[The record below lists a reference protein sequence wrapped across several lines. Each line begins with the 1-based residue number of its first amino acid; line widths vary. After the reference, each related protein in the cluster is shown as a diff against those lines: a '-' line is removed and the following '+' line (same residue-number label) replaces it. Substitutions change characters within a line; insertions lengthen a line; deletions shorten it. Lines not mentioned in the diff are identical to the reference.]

1 MMEKFN
7 STDEILD
14 FAIKGEQDAINFYS
28 NLYNRTENENMKLAY
43 REFILEEK
51 SHRDKLQKI
60 KEKGSLSDVK
70 LERVHDLKISDYLV
84 EMEVH
89 DDMEY
94 QDALVVA
101 MQREKAA
108 YRLYTDLVEITEDPE
123 LKKVFKFLA
132 LEEAK
137 HKLKFET
144 EYDDNVMQE
153 N

>member
-1 MMEKFN
+1 MEKFN

-14 FAIKGEQDAINFYS
+14 FAIKAEQEAINFYS
-28 NLYNRTENENMKLAY
+28 SLYNRTANENMKLAY

-51 SHRDKLQKI
+51 SHKDKLLKL
-60 KEKGSLSDVK
+60 KEDRSLSGIELKKVN
-70 LERVHDLKISDYLV
+70 DLKISDYMV
-84 EMEVH
+84 EQQIH
-89 DDMEY
+89 DNMDY

-101 MQREKAA
+101 MLKEKAA
-108 YRLYTDLVEITEDPE
+108 YKLYTDLAEIADSVE
-123 LKKVFKFLA
+123 LKELFKYLA

-137 HKLKFET
+137 HKLKFEI